1 MANFD
6 DILFAGRP
14 QAYGA
19 YALRQAYRPTLGRA
33 VLLGSVLFLGTLQLP
48 RLYALVKPDKTQF
61 MDEVILEH
69 VTLDTPPADPVVI
82 PPQTQPAPTV
92 ATVRNLVPDVVAEA
106 PDDVPDVATVDELK
120 EATSGQTTQE
130 GTGEVEFIAPPEASK
145 GPTVIEHALEVTP
158 PEKEAVF
165 VSVEQE
171 PQFPGGR
178 AALTDFLQ
186 KQLRY
191 PAEASRVNAQGKVFI
206 GFTVNTDGSIVDA
219 AVLKGL
225 GFGTDE
231 EALRVLRSMPRW
243 KPGRQA
249 GRAVRVRY
257 VLPITFAL
265 E

>member
-19 YALRQAYRPTLGRA
+19 YALRQAYRPTLSRA
-33 VLLGSVLFLGTLQLP
+33 VLIGSLLFLGTLQLP

-61 MDEVILEH
+61 MDEVILDDVKIE
-69 VTLDTPPADPVVI
+69 TPPNDPVVV
-82 PPQTQPAPTV
+82 PPQTQPAPAQ
-92 ATVRNLVPDVVAEA
+92 ATVRNLVPDVVADA

-130 GTGEVEFIAPPEASK
+130 GTGEVEFIEAPEASN

-158 PEKEAVF
+158 PTKDDVF

-171 PQFPGGR
+171 PQFPGGQ
-178 AALTDFLQ
+178 AALIGFLQ
-186 KQLRY
+186 KHLHY
-191 PAEASRVNAQGKVFI
+191 PAEASRVNAQGKVFVN
-206 GFTVNTDGSIVDA
+206 FTVNTDGSIVDA
-219 AVLKGL
+219 SILKGL

-231 EALRVLRSMPRW
+231 EALRVLRLMPRW
-243 KPGRQA
+243 KPGRQG

>member
-69 VTLDTPPADPVVI
+69 VILDTPPADPVVI
-82 PPQTQPAPTV
+82 PPQTQPVPTV
-92 ATVRNLVPDVVAEA
+92 ATVRNLVPDVVADA

-120 EATSGQTTQE
+120 DATSGQTTQE
-130 GTGEVEFIAPPEASK
+130 GTGEVEFIEAPDASK

-158 PEKEAVF
+158 PAKDEVF
-165 VSVEQE
+165 VTVEQE
-171 PQFPGGR
+171 PQYPGGR

-186 KQLRY
+186 KHLRY
-191 PAEASRVNAQGKVFI
+191 PDAASRAQIQGKVFVN
-206 GFTVNTDGSIVDA
+206 FTINVDGSLADA
-219 AVLKGL
+219 SILKGL

-231 EALRVLRSMPRW
+231 EALRVLRTMPRW
-243 KPGRQA
+243 KPGRQG

>member
-33 VLLGSVLFLGTLQLP
+33 VLLGSLLFLGTLLLP
-48 RLYALVKPDKTQF
+48 NLYALVKPDKAQF
-61 MDEVILEH
+61 MSV
-69 VTLDTPPADPVVI
+69 VTLENVNLSTPPEEPVVVQ
-82 PPQTQPAPTV
+82 PRTQPTPTV
-92 ATVRNLVPDVVAEA
+92 ATVRNLVPEVVADA

-130 GTGEVEFIAPPEASK
+130 GSGDVEFIAPPETS
-145 GPTVIEHALEVTP
+145 GPPTVVEKAIEAPVMKSDE
-158 PEKEAVF
+158 VF
-165 VSVEQE
+165 VTVEQD

-178 AALTDFLQ
+178 AGLTDYLQ
-186 KQLRY
+186 KNLRY
-191 PAEASRVNAQGKVFI
+191 PAEASRANVQGKVFI
-206 GFTVNTDGSIVDA
+206 SFVINTDGSLVDPS
-219 AVLKGL
+219 VLKGL

-231 EALRVLRSMPRW
+231 EALRVLRAMPRW

-257 VLPITFAL
+257 VLPIAFAL